1 MYITKEFDSMS
12 IDRYTQFICK
22 RRCGDEQIHT
32 HLDMFEGKYCIT
44 TKNNDHSTFL
54 RLRAAAIDAGYK
66 DCITEIA
73 TPEHIFHADIDAHVP
88 TDIEFDYIG
97 FARALQLT
105 LQQQPE
111 VHVSNT
117 TLIILTAP
125 SANEEEGVKHGMHI
139 IAPYIK
145 CSFDYEKGVREA
157 SFERFQEILDR
168 ISPNKKL
175 YAADIYDPAPYTG
188 KTGSG
193 LRMAY
198 SYKTKKLDDG
208 TKELVNRRYTVYAVL
223 NPNGTIHEKQTASFK
238 SSTLLTIQRCTIR
251 SYAKSINYVKKRKRD
266 VPTIGSIST
275 EKGKK
280 IFEYAAQIDTIF
292 SHPVVK
298 DTMQYDH
305 PNPKYA
311 GHILKLD
318 ETYCPHMQKK
328 HKQSTIYIKY
338 NLFACVTAGCYCKK
352 YTCHKWKPECIPTDM
367 ETAKEYNLLG
377 KDNIPLG
384 FF

>member
-1 MYITKEFDSMS
+1 MS

-125 SANEEEGVKHGMHI
+125 VANEEEGVKHGMHI

-208 TKELVNRRYTVYAVL
+208 TKELVNRRYTVHAVL

-238 SSTLLTIQRCTIR
+238 SSTLLTVQRCTIR

-275 EKGKK
+275 EKVK
-280 IFEYAAQIDTIF
+280 II
-292 SHPVVK
+292 
-298 DTMQYDH
+298 
-305 PNPKYA
+305 
-311 GHILKLD
+311 
-318 ETYCPHMQKK
+318 
-328 HKQSTIYIKY
+328 
-338 NLFACVTAGCYCKK
+338 
-352 YTCHKWKPECIPTDM
+352 
-367 ETAKEYNLLG
+367 
-377 KDNIPLG
+377 
-384 FF
+384 

>member
-1 MYITKEFDSMS
+1 MS
-12 IDRYTQFICK
+12 IERYTQFICK
-22 RRCGDEQIHT
+22 RRCGDDQIHT

-44 TKNNDHSTFL
+44 TKNNDHQTFL

-88 TDIEFDYIG
+88 SDVIFDYMG

-111 VHVSNT
+111 LHISNT

-125 SANEEEGVKHGMHI
+125 PSPEEEGMKHGMHI

-145 CSFDYEKGVREA
+145 CNFDYEKSVREA
-157 SFERFQEILDR
+157 SFDSFQKVLDR
-168 ISPNKKL
+168 ISPNTKL
-175 YAADIYDPAPYTG
+175 YAENIYDPAPYTG

-198 SYKTKKLDDG
+198 SYKTKKLENG
-208 TKELVNRRYTVYAVL
+208 TKELVNRRYTVHAVL
-223 NPNGTIHEKQTASFK
+223 NPNGTIHETQTKSFRR
-238 SSTLLTIQRCTIR
+238 STLLTLQRATIR
-251 SYAKSINYVKKRKRD
+251 SYSKSINYVKKRNRD
-266 VPTIGSIST
+266 TPTIGSIST

-280 IFEYAAQIDTIF
+280 IFEYAAQIDPIF
-292 SHPVVK
+292 ANPAIK
-298 DTMQYDH
+298 DTIQYDN
-305 PNPKYA
+305 PNPRIA
-311 GHILKLD
+311 GHIIKLD
-318 ETYCPHMQKK
+318 ENYCPHMQKK

-338 NLFACVTAGCYCKK
+338 NLFAEVTAGCYCKK
-352 YTCHKWKPECIPTDM
+352 YTCHKWRPSFIPTDM
-367 ETAKEYNLLG
+367 ETAKEYKLLG